1 MRRRGFTLLEALI
14 SLFFVILLLGLFAN
28 LAHEF
33 DVVLKQS
40 ASKGNTLTT
49 MQVGLRSVLDEVRQ
63 ARPGTLLP
71 VPGGSGPEL
80 RLSRPTQ
87 DLSVWL
93 PATPPAAPWTPPSTL
108 TTVRFY
114 LSQGVL
120 LREAGSPP
128 SVQALT
134 EGLSDFQVRTLS
146 GGPLAVEVQ
155 LTQEESKRTVVLK
168 GVAVVARF

>member
-49 MQVGLRSVLDEVRQ
+49 MQVGLRTVLDEVRQ
-63 ARPGTLLP
+63 ATPGTLSP
-71 VPGGSGPEL
+71 APGASGVEL
-80 RLSRPTQ
+80 RLGRPTQ

-93 PATPPAAPWTPPSTL
+93 PTAPPAAPWTPPASL
-108 TTVRFY
+108 TRVRFY

-120 LREAGSPP
+120 LREAGSPAT
-128 SVQALT
+128 VQPLT
-134 EGLSDFQVRTLS
+134 EGLSDFQVRTLN

-155 LTQEESKRTVVLK
+155 LTQEESKRTLVIK